1 MTTQARC
8 ACGCYV
14 APCKGCGRIPGQE
27 GEADLMDYRAT
38 PARQARI
45 DRRISQLFGVRSRVD
60 RFIDSMTEVQHGG
73 E

>member
-14 APCKGCGRIPGQE
+14 ARCSNCGRVPGQE
-27 GEADLMDYRAT
+27 GEPDLMDYRAT

-60 RFIDSMTEVQHGG
+60 RFIDAECGKG
-73 E
+73 AA